1 MWEKGDEGGGRQNRG
16 GWMQHFVNCYTHC
29 RQKKNIFIPIGE
41 LPPPPKKNNLDTI
54 YPNQH
59 PLKLFALNQL

>member
-1 MWEKGDEGGGRQNRG
+1 MRGVVGRIEGGGCNILLIVTPIAG
-16 GWMQHFVNCYTHC
+16 
-29 RQKKNIFIPIGE
+29 KKCIFIPIGE
-41 LPPPPKKNNLDTI
+41 DNLDTI